1 MNKKIIAGGSAA
13 LLAVGLGIASVGVT
27 SAYFSDT
34 NTGGHVEASLGS
46 IKVAVDGDK
55 STTPVIDFANLLP
68 GDTATGGF
76 TVENIGRSAQDV
88 YMTFP
93 KEAQLKLM
101 ATLGTYAGLRDHR
114 RRRARVLLRQPQRR
128 LPGRPGRRPLPSEL
142 KLADGL
148 AAARKV
154 NVRVLKLDEVTNTWH
169 IPVADR
175 HADWLQRRRDQHRH
189 RPRRLSRHHAQQGR
203 PPTRACPAR
212 FPPTPVARASLTR
225 WSACCAPPGWVT

>member
-46 IKVAVDGDK
+46 IKVAVDGDRN
-55 STTPVIDFANLLP
+55 TTPVIDFANLLP
-68 GDTATGGF
+68 GDTATGGY

-93 KEAQLKLM
+93 KEAQLKLINQ
-101 ATLGTYAGLRDHR
+101 LGTYAEIEITVEGE
-114 RRRARVLLRQPQRR
+114 RVFFSDNLNDGY
-128 LPGRPGRRPLPSEL
+128 PGNPDVTPLPSEL

-148 AAARKV
+148 AAGEDIDV
-154 NVRVLKLDEVTNTWH
+154 QFSLKLDEKWTNTWN
-169 IPVADR
+169 IQWPTVTMKLDYNVVAT
-175 HADWLQRRRDQHRH
+175 Q
-189 RPRRLSRHHAQQGR
+189 PGI
-203 PPTRACPAR
+203 
-212 FPPTPVARASLTR
+212 
-225 WSACCAPPGWVT
+225 APGA

>member
-55 STTPVIDFANLLP
+55 SATPVIDFANLLP
-68 GDTATGGF
+68 GDTATGGY

-93 KEAQLKLM
+93 KEAQLKLIDQ
-101 ATLGTYAGLRDHR
+101 LGTYAEIEITVDGE
-114 RRRARVLLRQPQRR
+114 RVFFSDNLNDGY
-128 LPGRPGRRPLPSEL
+128 PGNPDVTPLPSEL

-148 AAARKV
+148 AAGEDIDV
-154 NVRVLKLDEVTNTWH
+154 QFSLKLDEKWTNTWN
-169 IPVADR
+169 IQ
-175 HADWLQRRRDQHRH
+175 W
-189 RPRRLSRHHAQQGR
+189 
-203 PPTRACPAR
+203 PT
-212 FPPTPVARASLTR
+212 
-225 WSACCAPPGWVT
+225 VTS